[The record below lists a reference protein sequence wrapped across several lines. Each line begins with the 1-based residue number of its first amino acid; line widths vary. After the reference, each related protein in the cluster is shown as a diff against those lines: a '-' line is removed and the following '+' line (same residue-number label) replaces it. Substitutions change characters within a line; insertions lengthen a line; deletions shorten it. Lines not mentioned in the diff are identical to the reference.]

1 MKNLLFLLVLAVMS
15 STFAFAQK
23 VTVKA
28 GTPVSL
34 QVVNPVKA
42 ADLEVGQK
50 VLFRVSRDINVKG
63 VTAIPYGTIVH
74 GSVYEAK
81 RSKWFGTKGRLGINI
96 NEIVTSDGTVVPLT
110 NGDIYVTG
118 QNRTALAVV
127 VFLFTLVPLPCG
139 SKAHLPNGYEIVA
152 NVATTITLDAE
163 TE

>member
-1 MKNLLFLLVLAVMS
+1 MKKLLLLLVLAVMS

-81 RSKWFGTKGRLGINI
+81 RSKWFGIKGRLGINI

-118 QNRTALAVV
+118 QNL
-127 VFLFTLVPLPCG
+127 LTLTKYSGQDPEVNTTSVWDAGIDYCDFYPT
-139 SKAHLPNGYEIVA
+139 
-152 NVATTITLDAE
+152 VATVLIGINLSFK
-163 TE
+163 